1 MVRNMMYGVLC
12 CLMLSCLG
20 CVKNVVYYPPQSEV
34 DDCRFFVIVDNKPI
48 GRNIQEVFVTVYGQA
63 GNVYAMRAFEIP
75 VNTKDTLRWDVNWES
90 LDKLSIVFRAYK
102 YNVGYDNIMTREIE
116 PYHVFNFSLAYD
128 PQLGT
133 FVETADSDIPVQKWR
148 T

>member
-1 MVRNMMYGVLC
+1 MVRNMVYGLLG
-12 CLMLSCLG
+12 CLILSCLG
-20 CVKNVVYYPPQSEV
+20 CVRNIVYYPPQSDV
-34 DDCRFFVIVDNKPI
+34 DNSRFFVIIDNRPI

-63 GNVYAMRAFEIP
+63 GNVYALREFEIP
-75 VNTKDTLRWDVNWES
+75 VTAEDTLRWNVSWDS
-90 LDKLSIVFRAYK
+90 LDKLSIVFRAYRYK
-102 YNVGYDNIMTREIE
+102 VGHDKVRIREIE
-116 PYHVFNFSLAYD
+116 PYHVFNLSLGYD

>member
-1 MVRNMMYGVLC
+1 MIRNMMYVLLG
-12 CLMLSCLG
+12 CLILSCLG
-20 CVKNVVYYPPQSEV
+20 CVKNIVYYPPRSDV
-34 DDCRFFVIVDNKPI
+34 GNSRFFVIVDNKPI

-63 GNVYAMRAFEIP
+63 GNVYALREFEIP
-75 VNTKDTLRWDVNWES
+75 VNTKDTLIWHINWES

-102 YNVGYDNIMTREIE
+102 YKVGYDKIMTRETE
-116 PYHVFNFSLAYD
+116 PYHVFNLSLGYD